1 MQNVQD
7 IIDYGYN
14 DSDSDLSIAYME
26 SFIDQIDAIIGD
38 QDSWNNFIDMY
49 GTNISKRGKNLP
61 FKFFWSRLLDVEKTY
76 VVADIFNHLF
86 ELDDTISQVIYNVIS
101 EPIGYN
107 NQTLCE
113 HCENELAELLSHIF
127 ALMDLPDNNNSRDL
141 IWLNLLV
148 NMDIM
153 ADTIQDIINR
163 IDANNFSTWDEEVI
177 EGIVQSKWSGGF
189 GPIRKSPSYL
199 TTLNLIVRALDTA
212 LM

>member
-14 DSDSDLSIAYME
+14 DSDSDAQIAYME
-26 SFIDQIDAIIGD
+26 SFIDQIDAIIG
-38 QDSWNNFIDMY
+38 DSWNNFIDMY

-86 ELDDTISQVIYNVIS
+86 ELDDTISQVICDAIS
-101 EPIGYN
+101 NPIGYN
-107 NQTLCE
+107 NVSLCE
-113 HCENELAELLSHIF
+113 HCENELAELLAHVF
-127 ALMDLPDNNNSRDL
+127 GLLDLPDNNNCRDL
-141 IWLNLLV
+141 AWLNITINL
-148 NMDIM
+148 DIM
-153 ADTIQDIINR
+153 CDTIQDIINR
-163 IDANNFSTWDEEVI
+163 IDASNFNTWDEEVI

-199 TTLNLIVRALDTA
+199 TVINLMARALDTSLA
-212 LM
+212 